1 MLPFTAALLFEEAM
15 SLTPDD
21 VRKIA
26 LLSRLELS
34 DDELAVLGPQLD
46 AIVGYVAQLSEAPT
60 DGVEPLAHALPVQ
73 NVFRDD
79 EPGESLPV
87 EQALANAP
95 AKRGAF
101 FQVPAVLEE

>member
-1 MLPFTAALLFEEAM
+1 MTL
-15 SLTPDD
+15 SLDD

-26 LLSRLELS
+26 HLARLDLT

-46 AIVGYVAQLSEAPT
+46 AIVGYVAQLGEVST

-79 EPGESLPV
+79 DAGESLPT
-87 EQALANAP
+87 EAALSNAP
-95 AKRGAF
+95 AKRGPF
-101 FQVPAVLEE
+101 FRVPAVLEE

>member
-1 MLPFTAALLFEEAM
+1 MPDS

-26 LLSRLELS
+26 HLSRLDLTDE
-34 DDELAVLGPQLD
+34 ELALLGPQLD
-46 AIVGYVAQLSEAPT
+46 AIVGYMAQLQEVPT

-73 NVFRDD
+73 NVFRED

-87 EQALANAP
+87 GEALANAP
-95 AKRGAF
+95 AKRGPYF
-101 FQVPAVLEE
+101 RVPAVLEE